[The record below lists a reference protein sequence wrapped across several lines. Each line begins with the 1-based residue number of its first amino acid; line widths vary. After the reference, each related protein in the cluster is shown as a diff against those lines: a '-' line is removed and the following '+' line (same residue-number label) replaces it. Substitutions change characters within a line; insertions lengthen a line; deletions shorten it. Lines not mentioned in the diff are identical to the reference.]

1 MHLCLGSPGSME
13 VSSEAVRASGS
24 GGHGDACF
32 GCLVDSARA
41 GLSPWDV

>member
-1 MHLCLGSPGSME
+1 MRLCLGSPGSME

-32 GCLVDSARA
+32 GSLVESVRA
-41 GLSPWDV
+41 GLSRWDV